1 MSNNHYIL
9 DRFSSWF
16 SARRELY
23 LRTFRC
29 VVSTLQGCKLARAKG
44 LLFGCCE
51 RLIGVEEALP
61 AGATV
66 QTAADWSQ
74 VIFCFEI

>member
-16 SARRELY
+16 SARWELY

-29 VVSTLQGCKLARAKG
+29 VVSTLQGCKLARVKG